1 MANLQKQSAKYHSH
15 LPPHK
20 KRVSAA
26 PGMDKRKT
34 TVSDD
39 YHIPDR
45 KLKEQLQE
53 ARRARLLREPSTN
66 YVAVKI
72 RHPSL
77 GLISR
82 RFPFNT
88 KMYAVYDWMGSLST
102 DPMYFILTDPSSG
115 NTLQPSSIVNDKY
128 TLNMVESSSGT
139 PSLLESDDEVQCLGF
154 GPTFSTRLC

>member
-1 MANLQKQSAKYHSH
+1 
-15 LPPHK
+15 
-20 KRVSAA
+20 
-26 PGMDKRKT
+26 MDKRKT

-45 KLKEQLQE
+45 KLKEQLQQ

-77 GLISR
+77 GLILR

-88 KMYAVYDWMGSLST
+88 KTYAVYDWIGSLST
-102 DPMYFILTDPSSG
+102 DPMHFILTDPSSG

-139 PSLLESDDEVQCLGF
+139 PSLFESDDEVQCLGF
-154 GPTFSTRLC
+154 GPTFSRRYNYCAKTLARCTYN